1 MDTFCWQDDV
11 VWAAGAWLFIY
22 CDSGV
27 FVSIKDFRKQFPQVI
42 TLNGEVSFQFKPKYG
57 MGCRNEK
64 KSFILCVYNTH
75 QDKFYAIGDHL
86 GLVGVSREE
95 LDLSFNSPLPFS
107 IHRLLQDLIV
117 FSPQIFL
124 CRSLPF
130 LCFVF
135 CHLTKRGL

>member
-1 MDTFCWQDDV
+1 
-11 VWAAGAWLFIY
+11 
-22 CDSGV
+22 
-27 FVSIKDFRKQFPQVI
+27 
-42 TLNGEVSFQFKPKYG
+42 
-57 MGCRNEK
+57 MGCWNEK

-86 GLVGVSREE
+86 GLVGEMRRE
-95 LDLSFNSPLPFS
+95 LDLSFNSPLAFS

-124 CRSLPF
+124 FSTFSR
-130 LCFVF
+130 VRF